1 MNKILIVTA
10 LLIMFLSAGAI
21 SYRTYVD
28 TDYGFYK
35 VSILNSSSNISTP
48 IDFSNKTL
56 TINVGD
62 TVEWIN
68 YADPDEKITLIDN
81 EGDHLLRWNYQKY
94 SRTFQNS
101 GTYTV
106 NIKEYPRL
114 ITQTVIVQSVN
125 VVPMVTATQIPIQT
139 IQPITIPIPAT
150 TIEPEQTTPLTTET
164 SKPKSTPNIG
174 ILTLIVC
181 LFLFYYLT
189 KNK

>member
-1 MNKILIVTA
+1 MSKTLIVTA

-35 VSILNSSSNISTP
+35 VSILSSSGNISTP
-48 IDFSNKTL
+48 IDFSDKTL

-62 TVEWIN
+62 TVEWFN
-68 YADPDEKITLIDN
+68 DADPDEKITLIDD
-81 EGDHLLRWNYQKY
+81 EGEHVLRWNYQKY

-114 ITQTVIVQSVN
+114 ITQTIIVQSVN
-125 VVPMVTATQIPIQT
+125 VVTTMTTTQTPIQTTQPTTTQIP
-139 IQPITIPIPAT
+139 T
-150 TIEPEQTTPLTTET
+150 TTTEPEQTIPLTTET
-164 SKPKSTPNIG
+164 PKTKSTSNIG

-181 LFLFYYLT
+181 LFIFHYLT
-189 KNK
+189 KK

>member
-1 MNKILIVTA
+1 MSKTLIVTA

-48 IDFSNKTL
+48 IDFSDKTL

-150 TIEPEQTTPLTTET
+150 TTEPEQTTPLTTET